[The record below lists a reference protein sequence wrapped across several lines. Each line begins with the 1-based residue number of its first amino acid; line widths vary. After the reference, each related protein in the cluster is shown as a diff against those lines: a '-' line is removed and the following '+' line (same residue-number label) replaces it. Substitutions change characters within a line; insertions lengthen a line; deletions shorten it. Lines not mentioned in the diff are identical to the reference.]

1 VRAEIAQVQRKLA
14 RARQSEAATPER
26 ERRKH
31 ARRVEDLEARLEVLM
46 TEEHSLRLRID
57 RTG

>member
-1 VRAEIAQVQRKLA
+1 MRAEIAQVQRKLA
-14 RARQSEAATPER
+14 RARQSEATTPER